1 MLRTIAAAAILCLL
15 PTTLS
20 AQSKV
25 NCKTTAFGKGCGPVL
40 TATVAPNK
48 GHANKHFTHVL
59 TLKTTNAPKLS
70 LGLVIIGDSIVKEG
84 WKLPFMK
91 CNVLINVLGHAVVRS
106 NKASTSST
114 ALRFKAVDGLKIHFQ
129 EMWFIFN
136 PGKKGGVS
144 AVNSN
149 GMTLTCAKAK

>member
-15 PTTLS
+15 PATLS
-20 AQSKV
+20 AQTKV
-25 NCKTTAFGKGCGPVL
+25 TCKTAAFGKGCGPVL
-40 TATVAPNK
+40 TATTAVNK

-59 TLKTTNAPKLS
+59 TLKTTGAPKMS
-70 LGLVIIGDSIVKEG
+70 LGLVIIGDTIVKDG

-91 CNVLINVLGHAVVRS
+91 CNVLINVRGHAVVRS
-106 NKASTSST
+106 DKHSASST
-114 ALRFKAVDGLKIHFQ
+114 ALRFRAIAGLKVHFQ

-149 GMTLTCAKAK
+149 GVTLTCTKT